1 MRENYLIVSEDAIN
15 KLDNAIEVM
24 KLNTELYPNSANT
37 YDTYD
42 SYAELLDHTK
52 QYKKALPVI
61 QKGLKLEN
69 KKSNTKL
76 IKFLNGHLI
85 TVNKNL

>member
-1 MRENYLIVSEDAIN
+1 MRKNYLIVSEDAIN